1 LGKTW
6 RNKKKLT
13 ELQFC
18 AIYVQQWSIIK
29 MTNTFFMKTLVGNWK
44 FSNFEDIT
52 RHNVGKAI
60 VARVFYSSKGILQ
73 HQGVGTTE
81 GCLQNPKRVSTHG
94 RTLTYDVDRETF
106 DGEFTSQ
113 QRTSSPGRL

>member
-29 MTNTFFMKTLVGNWK
+29 MTNTFFY
-44 FSNFEDIT
+44 EDLS
-52 RHNVGKAI
+52 R
-60 VARVFYSSKGILQ
+60 
-73 HQGVGTTE
+73 
-81 GCLQNPKRVSTHG
+81 
-94 RTLTYDVDRETF
+94 
-106 DGEFTSQ
+106 
-113 QRTSSPGRL
+113 